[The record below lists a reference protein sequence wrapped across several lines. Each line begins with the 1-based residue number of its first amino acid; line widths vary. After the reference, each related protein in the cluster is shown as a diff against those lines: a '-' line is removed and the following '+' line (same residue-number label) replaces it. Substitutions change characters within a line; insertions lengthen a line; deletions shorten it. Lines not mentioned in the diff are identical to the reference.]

1 MSKCTSKEVPVQVIS
16 DTATCKNFGRY
27 TLNYETLVTTNKKD
41 CRVGRREVGKM
52 AGMKL
57 G

>member
-27 TLNYETLVTTNKKD
+27 TLNYEMLVTTNKKD
-41 CRVGRREVGKM
+41 YRVGRRKAGKM
-52 AGMKL
+52 TGMKL